1 MQNLEDSMGTDIDA
15 KLDEIINIV
24 SGNQFGNVRYID
36 KSESV
41 SLVNSGGVG
50 RGTVTRQI
58 SEVLTET
65 QTFICDAFYT
75 VGNTNG
81 ASLSI
86 SFNKTS
92 YTVTGTRSGD
102 WGFSVSGTVRVFY
115 IES

>member
-1 MQNLEDSMGTDIDA
+1 MQNLEDNMGTDIDA

-24 SGNQFGNVRYID
+24 SGSQFGNVRYID

-50 RGTVTRQI
+50 KGTVTRQI
-58 SEVLTET
+58 SEVLADT
-65 QTFICDAFYT
+65 QTFICAGFYS

-86 SFNKTS
+86 SFDKTS
-92 YTVTGTRSGD
+92 YTVTGTRNGD